1 MMNNKKYTYEEALEQ
16 LESLVKKL
24 EEGNV
29 SLEQSV
35 KDFELATDLKRYCEQ
50 KLNEAQMS
58 VEKIVKGDATQKEP
72 FDVE

>member
-1 MMNNKKYTYEEALEQ
+1 MDSKKYTYEEALEQ
-16 LESLVKKL
+16 LENLVKKL

-35 KDFELATDLKRYCEQ
+35 QDFELATNLKRYCEQ

-58 VEKIVKGDATQKEP
+58 VEKIMKGDPAQKEP
-72 FDVE
+72 FDVD